1 LAKGLQRRQNVFAR
15 ASAGVYPLLSLKLR
29 KCLLVKGSA
38 LALPR
43 HWLVGVQTA
52 GCQLAQDD
60 VARTGHAPRLVY
72 IFHANEPRAA
82 MRASI

>member
-1 LAKGLQRRQNVFAR
+1 M
-15 ASAGVYPLLSLKLR
+15 LSLKLR

-38 LALPR
+38 LALPH

-72 IFHANEPRAA
+72 IFHAN
-82 MRASI
+82 